1 MIAEDRWFIST
12 SGEMEVELEEM
23 LRTVTLLR
31 SSSTGVLLVA
41 RQDRRVVGFLSLRP
55 PPWRRTRHVV
65 KLEIMVDRESRG
77 LGVGRAL
84 LEAGIAWAEQAE
96 DVTKIG
102 LAVFADN
109 ERAVALYEAHG
120 FEVEGRRVREYRE
133 EDGTYRDDVLLYR
146 FV

>member
-120 FEVEGRRVREYRE
+120 FGVEGRRVREYRE